1 MCISC
6 FLMLYNK
13 AVTFNIPFFL
23 LEKAAFS
30 CRRGRYFQFILSHIV
45 LTNNKKKL
53 RFLPSFVK
61 KKHVF
66 DLRSLEGCVGL
77 SRIFQWEIINGAQ
90 DYELLR
96 LTCSSANKRI
106 SNQLKIVASTN
117 CHKMSQFEGNR
128 ICHGLITGDMR
139 ELSQSVSFRHSR
151 PRPKFRFGN
160 FGVDTAEKG
169 TIKNAMHKEDSDLSS
184 WKRCWAAA
192 WPVAHSPG
200 VKERRYRYTTKRVR
214 ETILPNGAH
223 LYSWTY
229 SSETFVKL
237 TFPNKLK

>member
-1 MCISC
+1 
-6 FLMLYNK
+6 
-13 AVTFNIPFFL
+13 
-23 LEKAAFS
+23 
-30 CRRGRYFQFILSHIV
+30 
-45 LTNNKKKL
+45 
-53 RFLPSFVK
+53 
-61 KKHVF
+61 
-66 DLRSLEGCVGL
+66 
-77 SRIFQWEIINGAQ
+77 
-90 DYELLR
+90 
-96 LTCSSANKRI
+96 
-106 SNQLKIVASTN
+106 
-117 CHKMSQFEGNR
+117 MSQFEGNR

-237 TFPNKLK
+237 TFPKNIQKSRCTIYFILHANLRNLMLTSVHQKARLSSSVNCANVRIRSNIFWHILFWNVTPKQRIASQVETRGRWASSLALLLGFRDRQIAPRIVVG

>member
-1 MCISC
+1 MTISIHFKWRQRGLC
-6 FLMLYNK
+6 ARRRF
-13 AVTFNIPFFL
+13 
-23 LEKAAFS
+23 EKIIIS
-30 CRRGRYFQFILSHIV
+30 
-45 LTNNKKKL
+45 
-53 RFLPSFVK
+53 
-61 KKHVF
+61 
-66 DLRSLEGCVGL
+66 VGL

-160 FGVDTAEKG
+160 FGVDTAE
-169 TIKNAMHKEDSDLSS
+169 NAVWIGYFDDSVRVSMVWVIRSIPDKWAYSFEFRSRPRMPKENEQASTVLTDFLINFLKLWSPNVSCFPTYF
-184 WKRCWAAA
+184 WRRPTWAK
-192 WPVAHSPG
+192 V
-200 VKERRYRYTTKRVR
+200 
-214 ETILPNGAH
+214 
-223 LYSWTY
+223 
-229 SSETFVKL
+229 
-237 TFPNKLK
+237 LKTCACICKHRDR